1 MKKIQKTMRTWTKPI
16 GGKSRELDKTI
27 LFLFNSAAM
36 KIGAEFH
43 QQKSLREEAKWASLS
58 VQILSSLKMWP
69 TTKSIFL
76 LTLNSITKVWLEK
89 VCTTRMKL
97 LSSQRFL

>member
-1 MKKIQKTMRTWTKPI
+1 MGANPWEGNQ
-16 GGKSRELDKTI
+16 ENVQLDKPI

-58 VQILSSLKMWP
+58 VQILSSLKM
-69 TTKSIFL
+69 
-76 LTLNSITKVWLEK
+76 
-89 VCTTRMKL
+89 
-97 LSSQRFL
+97 